1 MTNGN
6 MTAILKYAI
15 ISDKKMSLIS
25 KLVKWK
31 KVQESLDILE
41 YTPKKA
47 AQILAKVVKS
57 ASANAVN
64 NGKEKLWNLYIETI
78 EVGKWPKLKRIRF
91 TSRSRISH
99 YQKYRCYVKVVLNTK

>member
-15 ISDKKMSLIS
+15 ISDKKMTLIS
-25 KLVKWK
+25 KLVKGK
-31 KVQESLDILE
+31 KIEEAMDILE

-47 AQILAKVVKS
+47 AKILAKVVKS
-57 ASANAVN
+57 AAANAVN
-64 NGKEKLWNLYIETI
+64 NEKKALSDLYIEAI
-78 EVGKWPKLKRIRF
+78 EIGKWPKLKRIRF

>member
-15 ISDKKMSLIS
+15 ISEKKMLLIS

-31 KVQESLDILE
+31 KVQEALDILE
-41 YTPKKA
+41 HTPKKA

-64 NGKEKLWNLYIETI
+64 NKKEKLGNLYIKTI

>member
-1 MTNGN
+1 MSNGN

-15 ISDKKMSLIS
+15 VSDKKMLLIS

-31 KVQESLDILE
+31 KIQEALDILE

-47 AQILAKVVKS
+47 AKILSKVVKS
-57 ASANAVN
+57 AASNAVVN
-64 NGKEKLWNLYIETI
+64 EKKKLADLFVDTI
-78 EVGKWPKLKRIRF
+78 EVGKWPKIKRIRF

-99 YQKYRCYVKVVLNTK
+99 YEKSRCYVKVVLNTK